1 MFQQVRNAL
10 IQAFMQRMQGV
21 DQTQATYAA
30 DVVMD
35 VLRQMNVPLDAQQQQ
50 QMQGGF
56 GAPAGLPAE
65 KMLGGPVGPVVPKA
79 GHVPVK
85 MPGKAQGMPG
95 KIGGKGVA
103 PMQKGAPMGKGVA
116 PMQKGAPRGGKGV
129 APMQKGAPMGGKG
142 VAPMQ
147 KGAPMGGKGAPYDGG
162 KGGGGFKK

>member
-1 MFQQVRNAL
+1 MFHQVRNAL

-103 PMQKGAPMGKGVA
+103 PMQKGAPMG
-116 PMQKGAPRGGKGV
+116 GKGV

-147 KGAPMGGKGAPYDGG
+147 KGAPMGGKGAPMGGKGAPYDGG
-162 KGGGGFKK
+162 KGGGFKK

>member
-1 MFQQVRNAL
+1 MFHQVRNAL

-103 PMQKGAPMGKGVA
+103 PMQKGAPMGVKGVA
-116 PMQKGAPRGGKGV
+116 PMPKGAPTRGKG
-129 APMQKGAPMGGKG
+129 A
-142 VAPMQ
+142 APMQ
-147 KGAPMGGKGAPYDGG
+147 KGAPMGGKGAPTGGKGAPYDGG
-162 KGGGGFKK
+162 NGGGFKK

>member
-1 MFQQVRNAL
+1 MFHQVRNAL

-103 PMQKGAPMGKGVA
+103 PMQKGAPMGVKGVA
-116 PMQKGAPRGGKGV
+116 PMPKGAPTRGKGA
-129 APMQKGAPMGGKG
+129 APMQKGAPMGG
-142 VAPMQ
+142 

-162 KGGGGFKK
+162 KGGGFKK